1 MFYGCSNLTNIPSFN
16 TSKVTSMS
24 YMFYLC
30 NNLTNVPN
38 FDTSKV
44 TSMGYMFYGCNNLTN
59 VPNFNT
65 SNVINMSR
73 MFYSCKDLT
82 NVPNFDTSKVT
93 TMTNMLSYCYNLI
106 NVPNFNTSNITN
118 MSGMFFS
125 CYNLTNIPNFNT
137 SNVTNMDHIFY
148 FCSNLTDIPNFDTSN
163 VTDISFMFS
172 YCSNLTNIPSFNTSK
187 VTNMSGTFSYCNN
200 LTNVSLINIA
210 RSLPNV
216 AQLTSQNSNLQN
228 IGLSQKQINY
238 ISTTK
243 YASQLQARG
252 WNIVSNYGHE
262 PRIKKIKSK
271 ITNNLFSTYYIGM
284 DAKYINITPD
294 TLNFLT
300 ENITVDELYGSMI
313 NYLNKQINIKYRAF
327 DISYDLGDINS
338 LVEDRVY
345 YDNSENGE
353 NLRNYIET
361 IPNNCCN
368 LSIIE
373 IAAPYFN
380 NAARL
385 FELPQT

>member
-1 MFYGCSNLTNIPSFN
+1 
-16 TSKVTSMS
+16 
-24 YMFYLC
+24 
-30 NNLTNVPN
+30 
-38 FDTSKV
+38 
-44 TSMGYMFYGCNNLTN
+44 
-59 VPNFNT
+59 
-65 SNVINMSR
+65 
-73 MFYSCKDLT
+73 
-82 NVPNFDTSKVT
+82 
-93 TMTNMLSYCYNLI
+93 
-106 NVPNFNTSNITN
+106 
-118 MSGMFFS
+118 
-125 CYNLTNIPNFNT
+125 
-137 SNVTNMDHIFY
+137 MDHIFY